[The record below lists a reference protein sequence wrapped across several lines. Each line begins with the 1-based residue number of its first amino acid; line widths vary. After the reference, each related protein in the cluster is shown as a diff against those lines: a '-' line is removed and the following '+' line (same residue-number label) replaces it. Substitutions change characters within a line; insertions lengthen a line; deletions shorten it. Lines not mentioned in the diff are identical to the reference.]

1 MASFSPP
8 RRTGF
13 APQVDA
19 QGNQVSEVLP
29 NEFKTLGLTR
39 QQLEQQLVAA
49 HRSGNVQA
57 AQQAAY
63 AIRAYD
69 QNILSAQVPSI
80 NAPPPI
86 DRVPKP
92 TFGSYLENL
101 GIGYGEELGK
111 QVRDIGGMVE
121 RGVSAFR
128 QDPLKASAAA
138 FMSVLEPARQGFT
151 QPVQTA
157 KDVGAGVVETGKQ
170 MYQQAQSGPIGLG
183 GVMGQLGG
191 LPGPDMPGRRKPTM
205 AELDVY
211 HGTPHTFD
219 PEEGAPLG
227 RFRAEKIGTGEGAQA
242 YGYGLYLA
250 ENQKVAGG
258 YRSSLSPQPF
268 PDKDPRNGAWII
280 YNNKGEDAALKYL
293 SEDFPADQ
301 VENALAEVKAAKSGN
316 VYKVDLPDA
325 KIEQMLD
332 WNKPISQ
339 QPKSVRDAFESI
351 FTNPQI
357 ADNELIDWYKNAADP
372 TGSGLYQRLMTSDK
386 LPGNGQREAS
396 RILAELGVPGIKYL
410 DEGSRGNFR
419 VQNKYKGQ
427 NYGEAVSFKT
437 EQQAKDYAAEQVA
450 KGFEADVQPGTRN
463 FVVFP
468 GEEQNLTVLERNGER
483 AVAPATPSAQQ
494 ARLGSIDIRN
504 LSPQQ
509 AAIAQRSRS
518 LWSSGSAPEIIPQL
532 LGPDNTPL
540 TEYFARNPDVKTF
553 VDQNPGVVS
562 TRFPTAVKSQE
573 NPRSGNLLVDY
584 SVAKSDPKSFE
595 KNINIMSAY
604 PNFRVDTRGG
614 YDQQAEQMIEQM
626 QSNLLFL
633 HDTMPQNYRDR
644 SHLWYVGARNIV
656 DSWSPQYEL
665 PDQAIAGVL
674 AVLSPQKDWF
684 QNVSLAQRVL
694 DITKNQRDFSWNKKM
709 DAKASE
715 IWDSKYDPVLSLV
728 RNKKFGEL
736 TSPEEKALW
745 LRTYD
750 QAFNPPDHL
759 VVSPEGNFEGP
770 RLTDS
775 GGRRKIAWGSL
786 NEIGKAVAIVDNPE
800 IDNISRLLGDMHK
813 VRSFYSNIYAPF
825 DPRGPATIDTH
836 AVAAAM
842 LRPLSGKSREVL
854 HNFGS
859 GVVGEGGPGK
869 SSVLGMNGTYG
880 IILEAYRRAAAQRG
894 LLPRELQSITW
905 EGVRGLFPDKW
916 KRPQNAVTIDAI
928 WNRYRNGDITLQE
941 AQDAVIKASP
951 NKGTG
956 VPEWARSAK

>member
-1 MASFSPP
+1 MAM
-8 RRTGF
+8 
-13 APQVDA
+13 
-19 QGNQVSEVLP
+19 
-29 NEFKTLGLTR
+29 TR
-39 QQLEQQLVAA
+39 EQLEQQLVAA
-49 HRSGNVQA
+49 HRTRNVQA

-121 RGVSAFR
+121 RGVTAFA

-157 KDVGAGVVETGKQ
+157 KDVGAGVIETGRQ
-170 MYQQAQSGPIGLG
+170 MATQAQSGPIGLG

-211 HGTPHTFD
+211 HASPHKFE

-227 RFRAEKIGTGEGAQA
+227 RFRSEKIGTGEGAQA
-242 YGYGLYLA
+242 YGHGLYLA
-250 ENQKVAGG
+250 EAPGTAKHYYAQFEHDTRQEYFAGNVLDYKGRKVDVAANGDPMHDAI
-258 YRSSLSPQPF
+258 RSLWF
-268 PDKDPRNGAWII
+268 NNG
-280 YNNKGEDAALKYL
+280 NKNDAVSFLEDWKSALNSEDAALIPHYDEAIKL
-293 SEDFPADQ
+293 VNSGKIDFKD
-301 VENALAEVKAAKSGN
+301 VKSSKSPTPSM
-316 VYKVDLPDA
+316 YKVDLPDE
-325 KIEQMLD
+325 KIAQM
-332 WNKPISQ
+332 
-339 QPKSVRDAFESI
+339 
-351 FTNPQI
+351 
-357 ADNELIDWYKNAADP
+357 IDW
-372 TGSGLYQRLMTSDK
+372 DK
-386 LPGNGQREAS
+386 PLSKQSAHVRTAVQSLRKQLTPDDIENLGGDANYLFGPDVSVNEFLDTWEHLRGKRGAGE
-396 RILAELGVPGIKYL
+396 ELLQQAGVPGVKYL
-410 DEGSRGNFR
+410 DATSRDG
-419 VQNKYKGQ
+419 KGK
-427 NYGEAVSFKT
+427 E
-437 EQQAKDYAAEQVA
+437 
-450 KGFEADVQPGTRN
+450 TRN

-468 GEEQNLTVLERNGER
+468 GEEQSLTVLERNGER

-573 NPRSGNLLVDY
+573 NAKSGNLLVDY
-584 SVAKSDPKSFE
+584 SVARSDPKSFE
-595 KNINIMSAY
+595 KNIGIMSGY